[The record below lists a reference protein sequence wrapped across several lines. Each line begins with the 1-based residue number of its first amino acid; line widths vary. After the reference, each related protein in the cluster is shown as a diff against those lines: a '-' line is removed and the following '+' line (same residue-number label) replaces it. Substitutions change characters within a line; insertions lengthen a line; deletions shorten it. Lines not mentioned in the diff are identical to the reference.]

1 MKHFG
6 KVFTGILLGA
16 VLLQQFAQP
25 VTLLAQETAQKEV
38 DIVFTHDTHSHLS
51 SYRDGVRGRSQRAGR
66 LRET

>member
-38 DIVFTHDTHSHLS
+38 DTVSYTHLTLPTK
-51 SYRDGVRGRSQRAGR
+51 QRV
-66 LRET
+66 